1 MLYARTQFCSAEE
14 AGRYLEMYKAFEQ
27 KPPDLIRTKVGNS
40 YMSVLQSV
48 LTNVRRVN
56 KTDVLTMSTK
66 YKVRTSVHLT
76 HKSFATMVQQTSDQ
90 LVMLP
95 GMGDTKAKNLAR
107 AFREPF
113 LLQETTAP
121 PKPALPPASKE
132 HRREEPITFDSL
144 PDNFESLP
152 EEEQLRIAM
161 QLSME

>member
-1 MLYARTQFCSAEE
+1 MCAEE

-66 YKVRTSVHLT
+66 Y
-76 HKSFATMVQQTSDQ
+76 KSFATMVQQTSDQ